1 MICFCRQAVVCGDSE
16 RTGGDV
22 TRRSTGIPVSTVQKT
37 SAVREREEVRQS
49 NEGKA
54 TSGQGHQGTKSE
66 PRPVPGMMVT
76 TNIFAQWKT
85 SFPVTVL
92 PVTLY
97 VGHYAKT
104 LLICLL
110 GNWCTPHWEG

>member
-1 MICFCRQAVVCGDSE
+1 MVCGDSE
-16 RTGGDV
+16 KTGGDV

-66 PRPVPGMMVT
+66 PRPVPGMKVT
-76 TNIFAQWKT
+76 TLFSHHFCSMEKSIFSSNLQ
-85 SFPVTVL
+85 
-92 PVTLY
+92 
-97 VGHYAKT
+97 
-104 LLICLL
+104 
-110 GNWCTPHWEG
+110 

>member
-1 MICFCRQAVVCGDSE
+1 MLYAFTIFTTYPIFLALFLTEIDDLFCRQAVVCGDSE
-16 RTGGDV
+16 KTGGDV

-76 TNIFAQWKT
+76 KYI
-85 SFPVTVL
+85 
-92 PVTLY
+92 
-97 VGHYAKT
+97 
-104 LLICLL
+104 
-110 GNWCTPHWEG
+110 